1 MIALRFRFITGRWHA
16 TAWGSHVNEGVPDW
30 PPAPWRIYRALIAT
44 WFHKHRALVDETSV
58 RSLVDALAAAVPS
71 YALPTATSAHTRHY
85 MPVNAG
91 NKEQRT
97 KIFDTFVHVAPG
109 EYLTVLWPV
118 ELNPAQRELL
128 AALLGSLNYLGRAE
142 SLVEA
147 LLLPPNTELPI
158 PNAHPITEATPLVAE
173 EEPIRLLAS
182 MTVQDY
188 KEWTDAQTKE
198 TAKAKTG
205 KKAKQNALPPSL
217 FDALLADTGD
227 LKAAGWSQP
236 PGSRWI
242 DYARPSEAFRIAPAR
257 QPRPSDRRPT
267 VARFAIVSD
276 VPPSIT
282 QALSLGERFHRAL
295 VSISEKISD
304 NSGNAGI
311 PAQVFTGCDADG
323 IPLTGHSHTYYLSEA
338 DPLRGTVKYLTLF
351 ARMGFDSEAQRA
363 LEQLRKTW
371 GYDGHNLQLI
381 LLGTGAPENFV
392 ESKAEQ
398 SRSLPLSSATI
409 WESHTP
415 FVPTRHLK
423 TRKNGEPKLDE
434 CGLAIGSPEHE
445 LRRLLREES
454 ELRQRLGESG
464 FPEPLKIEPI
474 TTLPIGGRRIRWL
487 EFQRTRK
494 HGDGRHAAGN
504 SGYGFRITF
513 PSEVTGPIALGYGAH
528 FGLGLFVPEE

>member
-1 MIALRFRFITGRWHA
+1 MITLRFRFITGRWHA

-44 WFHKHRALVDETSV
+44 WFHKHSTLVDEASI
-58 RSLVDALAAAVPS
+58 RSLVDALASAVPS
-71 YALPTATSAHTRHY
+71 YALPAATSAHTRHF
-85 MPVNAG
+85 MPVNEGA
-91 NKEQRT
+91 NEKRT
-97 KIFDTFVHVAPG
+97 KIFDTFVHVAPS

-118 ELNPAQRELL
+118 ELDPAQRELL

-147 LLLPPNTELPI
+147 VLLPPNSTPPL
-158 PNAHPITEATPLVAE
+158 PNAHPITEATPLVAG
-173 EEPIRLLAS
+173 EEPIRLLAP

-188 KEWTDAQTKE
+188 VAWAAERTQG
-198 TAKAKTG
+198 TANSKTG

-242 DYARPSEAFRIAPAR
+242 DYARPSEAFRTAPVR
-257 QPRPSDRRPT
+257 QPRPHNRRPT

-295 VSISEKISD
+295 VSISEKICKT
-304 NSGNAGI
+304 GM

-323 IPLTGHSHTYYLSEA
+323 VPLTGHGHTYYLSEA
-338 DPLRGTVKYLTLF
+338 DPLRGTVKYLTLY
-351 ARMGFDSEAQRA
+351 ARMGFDDEAQRA

-381 LLGTGAPENFV
+381 LLGTGEPEDFV
-392 ESKAEQ
+392 ESNAKQ
-398 SRSLPLSSATI
+398 SRSLPLSSAMI
-409 WESHTP
+409 WKSHTP

-434 CGLAIGSPEHE
+434 CGLAIGSPENE
-445 LRRLLREES
+445 LRRLLQE
-454 ELRQRLGESG
+454 GG
-464 FPEPLKIEPI
+464 FPAPLKIESI

-513 PSEVTGPIALGYGAH
+513 SSEVTGPIALGYGAH
-528 FGLGLFVPEE
+528 FGLGLFVPEG

>member
-44 WFHKHRALVDETSV
+44 WFHKHHVLVDEASI

-71 YALPTATSAHTRHY
+71 YALPSATSAHTRHY

-91 NKEQRT
+91 AKETRT

-118 ELNPAQRELL
+118 ELDPAQRELL
-128 AALLGSLNYLGRAE
+128 ATLLGSLNYLGRAE

-147 LLLPPNTELPI
+147 LLLPPNTELPL
-158 PNAHPITEATPLVAE
+158 PNAHPISEATPLVAE
-173 EEPIRLLAS
+173 EEPIRLLAP
-182 MTVQDY
+182 MAARDY
-188 KEWTDAQTKE
+188 AAWAAERTQE
-198 TAKAKTG
+198 TPKAKTG
-205 KKAKQNALPPSL
+205 KKAKQTTLPTSL

-242 DYARPSEAFRIAPAR
+242 DYARPSESFHTAPTR
-257 QPRPSDRRPT
+257 QPRRNERRPT

-295 VSISEKISD
+295 VSRC
-304 NSGNAGI
+304 
-311 PAQVFTGCDADG
+311 PLPVFTGCDADG
-323 IPLTGHSHTYYLSEA
+323 VPLTGHGHTYYLSEA
-338 DPLRGTVKYLTLF
+338 DPLRGTVKYLTLY
-351 ARMGFDSEAQRA
+351 ASMGFDDEAHSA

-381 LLGTGAPENFV
+381 LLGTGEPEDFV
-392 ESKAEQ
+392 ERDASRG
-398 SRSLPLSSATI
+398 RSLPLSTATI
-409 WESHTP
+409 WKSHTP
-415 FVPTRHLK
+415 FVSTRHLK

-445 LRRLLREES
+445 LRRLLQE
-454 ELRQRLGESG
+454 GG
-464 FPEPLKIEPI
+464 FPVPLKIETIPA
-474 TTLPIGGRRIRWL
+474 LPIGGRRIRWL